1 MQLALSLSPPPL
13 SETTPIVATFPWL
26 DGSAV
31 ATGLCTPS
39 KFEDRPSKVLLSPR
53 NHAKSAALADK
64 FPGLVEVAA
73 SNQAV
78 VDGSDI
84 VLLGVLPKVHTR

>member
-1 MQLALSLSPPPL
+1 MQLALSL

-31 ATGLCTPS
+31 ATGLCTAS

-78 VDGSDI
+78 VDRSDI